1 MNFGLK
7 IPHFK
12 KVSQNPRYIYTLHRT
27 QDRNSPPQTLS
38 VTHIAAWLRRRQKH
52 VIQKGTHL
60 LAAALDP
67 SDQDFLD
74 EGPEDECP
82 EGDRGVAATVV
93 QEERVADLEE
103 VKDGDEEAD
112 VVHHGV
118 GHRPV
123 HRVRHGLREG

>member
-1 MNFGLK
+1 M
-7 IPHFK
+7 I
-12 KVSQNPRYIYTLHRT
+12 QN
-27 QDRNSPPQTLS
+27 
-38 VTHIAAWLRRRQKH
+38 
-52 VIQKGTHL
+52 GTNL

-123 HRVRHGLREG
+123 YSVRHGLREGCSEVRANPIYPPTLEPMKIFNTCACFAQE